1 MNVQKLR
8 EATPREGLSAE
19 RANSLLADVGY
30 NRLTTGTKK
39 NALVLFFSQFKDLL
53 ILILL
58 ASTGISVVMGEITEA
73 IAIIVIVFLNALLGF
88 FQEYRTEKTL
98 EAMNQLAAPEATVI
112 RDGQTRS
119 VPF

>member
-1 MNVQKLR
+1 MKPERVDKMNVQKLR

-53 ILILL
+53 ILILVL
-58 ASTGISVVMGEITEA
+58 FSFKFPEI
-73 IAIIVIVFLNALLGF
+73 
-88 FQEYRTEKTL
+88 
-98 EAMNQLAAPEATVI
+98 P
-112 RDGQTRS
+112 
-119 VPF
+119 